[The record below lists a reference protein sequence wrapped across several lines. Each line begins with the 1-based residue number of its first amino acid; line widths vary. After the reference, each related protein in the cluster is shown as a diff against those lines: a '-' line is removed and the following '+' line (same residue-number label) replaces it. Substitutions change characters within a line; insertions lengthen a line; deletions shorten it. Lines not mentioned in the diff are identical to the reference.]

1 MDVGVFHRIGEP
13 DVKTFTNSI
22 EEILA
27 WPGLIT
33 FDGVYQSV
41 YDHREQLRGR
51 EIILFYT
58 GNPRLNGTLS
68 RDDTMVLARYL
79 NAEVGW
85 HTWRHED
92 LTKLSDEELATE
104 LCTDL
109 DLAPMQTLAY
119 PYGNFD
125 ERVIHFAKEA
135 GFKRAYSTTQ
145 GVKGNDFAIPRQYI

>member
-1 MDVGVFHRIGEP
+1 MVGVFHHIGP
-13 DVKTFTNSI
+13 KGQPFTNPI

-27 WPGLIT
+27 YPGLIT

-41 YDHREQLRGR
+41 YDHREQLKGR

-58 GNPRLNGTLS
+58 GDPKLNGTLS
-68 RDDTMVLARYL
+68 REDTVILAHYL
-79 NAEVGW
+79 NAEIGW
-85 HTWRHED
+85 HTWRHQD
-92 LTKLSDEELATE
+92 LTKLSDEALATE

-125 ERVIHFAKEA
+125 ERVIRFAKEA

-145 GVKGNDFAIPRQYI
+145 GEAGNEFAIPRIYL